1 MSDVKTLFVA
11 SALAGALSGCGGDSP
26 VSMGGGA
33 TETDNVVRLQVG
45 NSDGRALPRAQVVF
59 VRTDTWLRD
68 VANGDGPTTFDALAD
83 SNGRLQVS
91 LPPGEWSA
99 QAQTQASGGI
109 LALDRDSS
117 TKSLVL
123 RPLSTLTL
131 QLSGSPVASLRA
143 TGTAWEGTTD
153 SAGKWTFRMPPGSRS
168 VVARTGAE
176 LASAASV
183 RLLEGRSKDTTATI
197 RPRHLVLDD
206 FASGDGRTSIAS
218 YIGVGS
224 WFSNEWGTRIFSDD
238 DSTAPTY
245 RGKLSMRYTA
255 PDTANAALVGIVF
268 RDRQGFRPMD
278 FSRLDSICFDIRG
291 NGDAQLF
298 FIEYDQKG
306 VWTRSTDALV
316 PLDSTWRSRC
326 VVPATMHDPWDQVK
340 TRSNSIAFLAKHGNL
355 LEARNLVLWGVGL
368 QDLSR

>member
-11 SALAGALSGCGGDSP
+11 SALAGVLSGCGGDSP

-109 LALDRDSS
+109 IALDRDTS

-123 RPLSTLTL
+123 RTLSTLTL

-153 SAGKWTFRMPPGSRS
+153 SAGKWTFRIPPGAQS
-168 VVARTGAE
+168 VVARTGSE
-176 LASAASV
+176 IASAASV
-183 RLLEGRSKDTTATI
+183 RLIEGKSKDTLATI
-197 RPRHLVLDD
+197 RPRRLVLDD
-206 FASGDGRTSIAS
+206 FASGDGRTSLAS
-218 YIGVGS
+218 YTGVGS
-224 WFSNEWGTRIFSDD
+224 WFSNGWGSRIFSPD
-238 DSTAPTY
+238 DSTGPTY

-268 RDRQGFRPMD
+268 RDRQGFRSMD
-278 FSRLDSICFDIRG
+278 FSRLDSICFEIRG
-291 NGDAQLF
+291 NGSVQMF

-306 VWTRSTDALV
+306 VWTRSTDAQV
-316 PLDSTWRSRC
+316 PVDSTWRTRC
-326 VVPATMHDPWDQVK
+326 IVPSTMHDPWDLVK
-340 TRSNSIAFLAKHGNL
+340 TKANAIAFLAKQGDF
-355 LEARNLVLWGVGL
+355 LEARNLILWGAGL
-368 QDLSR
+368 QDFSR